1 VLDVEELVSLALLLL
16 PQIAAFIF
24 PKAVIVLTLWK
35 VRTLGT
41 SKQSQWKHRFHSP
54 LSAANFVKIQVCHA
68 KKEAGMGS
76 IRKGSFGSEE
86 F

>member
-1 VLDVEELVSLALLLL
+1 MLDVEELVSLALLLL

-41 SKQSQWKHRFHSP
+41 SKQSQLKQRFHSP
-54 LSAANFVKIQVCHA
+54 LLAANFVKIQVYHA
-68 KKEAGMGS
+68 KKEARTGS